1 MAKSKNNIIIEG
13 LSGKIGNLVFRR
25 RKNDGKI
32 FVSVSP
38 SLHRVGPTEEKKKM
52 NDKFKRAVL
61 YGKSVIANSEIKAL
75 YAQRISGGQTAFNLA
90 VADFLN
96 APVIEE
102 IDVSNYTGKAGSVI
116 RIKAIDNFKVASV
129 SVRIT
134 DADGTQLEVGEA
146 VMDKGDELYWLY
158 IAAEDN
164 HLVVGSRVIV
174 TASDMPRNE
183 TVQEKIV

>member
-1 MAKSKNNIIIEG
+1 MAVSKKNIIIEG

-25 RKNDGKI
+25 RKTDGKV
-32 FVSVSP
+32 FVAVPPSP
-38 SLHRVGPTEEKKKM
+38 HRTAPTGEKKRM

-61 YGKSVIANSEIKAL
+61 YGKSVIANPATKAL
-75 YAQRISGGQTAFNLA
+75 YAQSISGGQTAFNLA

-102 IDVSNYTGKAGSVI
+102 IDVSSYTGKAGSVI
-116 RIKAIDNFKVASV
+116 RIKATDNFKVASV
-129 SVRIT
+129 LVKIA
-134 DADGTQLEVGEA
+134 DADGTQIEVGEA
-146 VMDKGDELYWLY
+146 VMDKGDELYWHY

-164 HLVVGSRVIV
+164 NRVVGSRVIV

>member
-1 MAKSKNNIIIEG
+1 MAVSKKNIIIEG

-25 RKNDGKI
+25 RKTDGKV
-32 FVSVSP
+32 FVAVPPSP
-38 SLHRVGPTEEKKKM
+38 HRTAPTGEKKRM

-61 YGKSVIANSEIKAL
+61 YGKSVIANPATKAL
-75 YAQRISGGQTAFNLA
+75 YAQSISGGQTAFNLA

-102 IDVSNYTGKAGSVI
+102 IDMSNYTGKAGSVI
-116 RIKAIDNFKVASV
+116 RIKATDNFKVVSV
-129 SVRIT
+129 SVTIT

-174 TASDMPRNE
+174 TASDIPRNE